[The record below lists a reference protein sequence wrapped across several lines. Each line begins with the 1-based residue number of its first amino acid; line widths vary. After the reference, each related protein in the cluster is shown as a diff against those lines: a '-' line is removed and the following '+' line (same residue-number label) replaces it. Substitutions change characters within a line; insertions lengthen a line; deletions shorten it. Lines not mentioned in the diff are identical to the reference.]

1 MFGQAGPEM
10 QIVFHIGANCTD
22 GDRLVRSLVKN
33 SDTLARQGVCIPP
46 ITRYRKLLRETIQS
60 LAGSTP
66 ASDTRDSLLDEILRE
81 AKAERLVM
89 SNSTFICLP
98 PRVFEGGQF
107 YGLLEMKIRALTLLF
122 PNDDIELFLALRN
135 PATFIP
141 AVFEQARTKN
151 FGAFMDGV
159 DPTSL
164 RWSEVVSRI
173 RAIAPTAKLTVWCNE
188 DTPLIWSDVLKQM
201 IGDAAPER
209 PIGEF
214 DLLATIMSPE
224 GMSRFQAYLATRPP
238 KTNLQMR
245 RVIAAFLDKY
255 ALPDAVEEEVDLPGW
270 DAQLVDHLTHIYE
283 DDVKLIAGLDG
294 LTFLEP

>member
-1 MFGQAGPEM
+1 M

-22 GDRLVRSLVKN
+22 GDRLVRLLVKN
-33 SDTLARQGVCIPP
+33 SDTLAPQGVSIPP
-46 ITRYRKLLRETIQS
+46 HARYRKLLRETIQT

-66 ASDTRDSLLDEILRE
+66 APDTRDILVDEIIGDTE
-81 AKAERLVM
+81 ADRLVM

-122 PNDDIELFLALRN
+122 PKDDIELFLALRN

-164 RWSEVVSRI
+164 RWSQVITRI
-173 RAIAPTAKLTVWCNE
+173 RAITPTAKVTVWCNE
-188 DTPLIWSDVLKQM
+188 DTPLIWGDILKQM
-201 IGDAAPER
+201 IGDAAPVR

-238 KTNLQMR
+238 KTDLQMR

-255 ALPDAVEEEVDLPGW
+255 ALHDEVEEEVDLPGW
-270 DAQLVDHLTHIYE
+270 DAHLVDHLTRIYE
-283 DDVKLIAGLDG
+283 DDVKHIAGLEG
-294 LTFLEP
+294 VTFLEH

>member
-1 MFGQAGPEM
+1 M

-33 SDTLARQGVCIPP
+33 SDALAPKGVSIPP
-46 ITRYRKLLRETIQS
+46 HARYRKLLRETIQT
-60 LAGSTP
+60 LAGSAP
-66 ASDTRDSLLDEILRE
+66 APDTRDILVDEIIGDTE
-81 AKAERLVM
+81 ADRLVM
-89 SNSTFICLP
+89 SNSNFICLP
-98 PRVFEGGQF
+98 PRVFEAGQF
-107 YGLLEMKIRALTLLF
+107 YGLLEMKLRALKLLF
-122 PNDDIELFLALRN
+122 PKDDIKLFLALRN

-164 RWSEVVSRI
+164 RWSQVITRI
-173 RAIAPTAKLTVWCNE
+173 CAITPTAKVTVWCNE
-188 DTPLIWSDVLKQM
+188 DTPLIWGDILKQM

-238 KTNLQMR
+238 KTALQMR

-255 ALPDAVEEEVDLPGW
+255 ALHDEVEEEVDLPGW
-270 DAQLVDHLTHIYE
+270 DAHLVDHLTRIYE
-283 DDVKLIAGLDG
+283 DDVKHIAGLEG
-294 LTFLEP
+294 VTFLKP

>member
-1 MFGQAGPEM
+1 M

-33 SDTLARQGVCIPP
+33 SDTLALQGVSIPP
-46 ITRYRKLLRETIQS
+46 HARYRKLLRETIQI

-66 ASDTRDSLLDEILRE
+66 APDTRDILVDEIIGD

-107 YGLLEMKIRALTLLF
+107 YGLLEMKLRALKLLF
-122 PNDDIELFLALRN
+122 PKDDIELFLALRN
-135 PATFIP
+135 PATFVP

-151 FGAFMDGV
+151 FGAFLEGV

-164 RWSEVVSRI
+164 RWSEVVTRI

-188 DTPLIWSDVLKQM
+188 DTPLIWGDILKRM
-201 IGDAAPER
+201 IGDSAPER
-209 PIGEF
+209 PKGEF

-224 GMSRFQAYLATRPP
+224 GMSRFQAYVASRPP
-238 KTNLQMR
+238 KTTLQMR

-255 ALPDAVEEEVDLPGW
+255 ALHDEVEQEVDLPGW
-270 DAQLVDHLTHIYE
+270 DAHLLDRLTHSYE
-283 DDVKLIAGLDG
+283 ADVKSIAGMNG
-294 LTFLEP
+294 VTFLEP